1 MKVLA
6 RIPALDAAAIT
17 VAGPAEPCDPD
28 LTGPTDATARSMPTT
43 TTATVRRPRAR
54 VRPPRSRFP
63 TASVA
68 ALAILATVAWS
79 LASWSDAH
87 RAERSRL
94 ERLARME
101 PASSSPGTISR

>member
-17 VAGPAEPCDPD
+17 VAGGAEPCAPD
-28 LTGPTDATARSMPTT
+28 LTGPAEATARATT
-43 TTATVRRPRAR
+43 TTTDRRPRGR

-101 PASSSPGTISR
+101 PAASSPGTISR

>member
-28 LTGPTDATARSMPTT
+28 LTGAAEATARATT
-43 TTATVRRPRAR
+43 RATDRRPRGR

-101 PASSSPGTISR
+101 PAASSPGTISR